1 MRLRRI
7 VSRAFLCF
15 GALAILTIPACGPK
29 PTTQTEDSLTSGSIR
44 VVSSGEIFDL
54 LEKEKAAFE
63 VLYPAAKIK
72 IVRGTSSEAI
82 RDLYGARADLAAITR
97 ELEPVERSAA
107 VRGRLELEGYGF
119 ARDAIVMVV
128 NRGNPVENIAIDGIR
143 RVYDGRSTRWT
154 EFGGPDQAIEP
165 VVQKI
170 DSDLSE
176 AFMQEVL
183 EGQPIQARS
192 VLAASDDQVLAE
204 VGRRPWALGYVS
216 LAAAARA
223 PRTLRVASL
232 EGLSYWSPDLEAIHD
247 RDYPLTRSLNL
258 YLRTVGHPLAKGFV
272 TFITSSEG
280 QKIVHQTG
288 RVPITVPVRFVRRSP
303 LLGTH

>member
-1 MRLRRI
+1 
-7 VSRAFLCF
+7 
-15 GALAILTIPACGPK
+15 
-29 PTTQTEDSLTSGSIR
+29 
-44 VVSSGEIFDL
+44 
-54 LEKEKAAFE
+54 
-63 VLYPAAKIK
+63 
-72 IVRGTSSEAI
+72 
-82 RDLYGARADLAAITR
+82 
-97 ELEPVERSAA
+97 
-107 VRGRLELEGYGF
+107 
-119 ARDAIVMVV
+119 MVV
-128 NRGNPVENIAIDGIR
+128 NRGNPVENMAIDGIR

-192 VLAASDDQVLAE
+192 VLAANDDQVLAE
-204 VGRRPWALGYVS
+204 VGRRPWSLGYIS

-223 PRTLRVASL
+223 PRMLRVASL
-232 EGLSYWSPDLEAIHD
+232 EGLSYRSPDLEAIHD
-247 RDYPLTRSLNL
+247 REYPLTRTLNL
-258 YLRTVGHPLAKGFV
+258 YVRSVGHPLAKGFV
-272 TFITSSEG
+272 TFITSNEG